1 MQMHTH
7 SAISIIRL
15 KYEPVAI
22 GDFKGG
28 GLGGTGPCTML
39 KNELWKILRKR

>member
-1 MQMHTH
+1 MHTH
-7 SAISIIRL
+7 SAISIIQL

-28 GLGGTGPCTML
+28 GWGAQAHAPC
-39 KNELWKILRKR
+39 

>member
-1 MQMHTH
+1 MHTH
-7 SAISIIRL
+7 SAISIIQL

-28 GLGGTGPCTML
+28 GAGGHRPMHPV
-39 KNELWKILRKR
+39 EE

>member
-7 SAISIIRL
+7 SAISIIQL

-28 GLGGTGPCTML
+28 AGGHRPMHPV
-39 KNELWKILRKR
+39 EE